1 MPLKVTFELSD
12 KDLRYFRK
20 QMREARKTA
29 RAKDEAGIIQD
40 ASRLLNHI
48 GSSDAPQFVK
58 DRLLKVR
65 PMIDMLSDEE
75 WRLKGEDRERVLS
88 ALAYFNEPQDLIPDH
103 IPGFGFMDD
112 AIMVQLVVD
121 ELRPELDAYEDFCA
135 HRRAQKKR
143 RGRETPEQREQWIA
157 PKRNAL
163 QARMR
168 RRRRSRARARR
179 AREPGPSRAPF
190 TLW

>member
-1 MPLKVTFELSD
+1 MPLKVSFDLND

-20 QMREARKTA
+20 LMREARNKA
-29 RAKDEAGIIQD
+29 RAVDESSISEAAQ
-40 ASRLLNHI
+40 RLLDQVKV
-48 GSSDAPQFVK
+48 SDAPQCVK
-58 DRLLKVR
+58 ELLFKVR
-65 PMIDMLSDEE
+65 PMIEMLGDEE

-121 ELRPELDAYEDFCA
+121 EMRHEIDAYEDFCA
-135 HRRAQKKR
+135 HRKAQTKQ
-143 RGRETPEQREQWIA
+143 RGREAPEQREQWLA
-157 PKRNAL
+157 AKRDAL

-168 RRRRSRARARR
+168 RRRRARGRR
-179 AREPGPSRAPF
+179 PRGTDSSRAPF